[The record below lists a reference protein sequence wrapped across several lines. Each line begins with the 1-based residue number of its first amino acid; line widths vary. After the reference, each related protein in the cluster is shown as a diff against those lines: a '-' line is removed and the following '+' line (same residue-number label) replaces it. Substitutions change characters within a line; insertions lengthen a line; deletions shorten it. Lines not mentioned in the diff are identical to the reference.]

1 MPPQAADATPF
12 SQHRQEI
19 GSSPGLITRSARR
32 DREILCSPRNAMAGD
47 GVRPH
52 DEKLNVLGGQRVQ
65 HLGEVAID
73 PKDFR

>member
-1 MPPQAADATPF
+1 MPPKQRRLGLF
-12 SQHRQEI
+12 SQHCQEI